1 MIKISQFSIVVLLMT
16 FVVFVSLGIEEKPV
30 CEWLKKPVDDSTFKA
45 YLDFFGYDRNLPF
58 ETQSIETKEHEGI
71 RKEHLSFI
79 STPGE
84 RVYAL
89 LYSAVKPSSGK
100 DPFLIFIH
108 GGSALGK
115 DNPRYNVMAGTYVRA
130 GWRIFSID
138 LKHYGERKTD
148 LFKVFSEKEKHEKLY
163 NNPSA
168 YLTWMIQNVKDVK
181 RSVDFL
187 IEEKNADPE
196 RIGLIGRSRGAVV
209 GTIAAGVEV
218 RLSPIVLFYG
228 GHFDLL
234 EREHKGP
241 ACPANYIGRISPR
254 PLLMINGTHDADFI
268 KETSVDPM
276 YDLAK
281 QPKKII
287 WVEGG
292 HGAITDEAQSEMLD
306 WLRKN
311 LK

>member
-1 MIKISQFSIVVLLMT
+1 MKRISQFSIVVLLMM
-16 FVVFVSLGIEEKPV
+16 FIVFVSLGMEEKPV

-71 RKEHLSFI
+71 RKERLSFI

-130 GWRIFSID
+130 GWRVFSID
-138 LKHYGERKTD
+138 LKHYGERRTD

-187 IEEKNADPE
+187 IEKKNADPE

-254 PLLMINGTHDADFI
+254 PLLMINGTRDADFI

-276 YDLAK
+276 YNLAK

-292 HGAITDEAQSEMLD
+292 HGVMTDKAQSEMLD
-306 WLRKN
+306 WLREN

>member
-1 MIKISQFSIVVLLMT
+1 MKRISQFSIVVLLMM
-16 FVVFVSLGIEEKPV
+16 FIVFVSLGMEEKPV

-71 RKEHLSFI
+71 RKERLSFI

-130 GWRIFSID
+130 GWRVFSID
-138 LKHYGERKTD
+138 LKHYGERRTD

-187 IEEKNADPE
+187 IEEKNADLE

-254 PLLMINGTHDADFI
+254 PLLMINGTRDADFI

-276 YDLAK
+276 YNLAK

-292 HGAITDEAQSEMLD
+292 HGVMTDKAQSEMLD
-306 WLRKN
+306 WLREN

>member
-1 MIKISQFSIVVLLMT
+1 MIKISQFSIVVLLMMSI
-16 FVVFVSLGIEEKPV
+16 VFVSLGMEEKPV

-89 LYSAVKPSSGK
+89 LYNAVKPSSGM

-130 GWRIFSID
+130 GWRVFSID
-138 LKHYGERKTD
+138 LKHYGERRTD

-187 IEEKNADPE
+187 IEEKSADPE